1 MARNKKEWVLKAFR
15 GEEVDRVP
23 VGFWYHFLPE
33 EEFGQ
38 GLDNAQLFD
47 KNWQGH
53 QKFIKEVDPDFIK
66 IMSDGFFNY
75 PNELIHK
82 GVSSV
87 RELANIVSI
96 GENHPWFDQQVELV
110 KAIKRTFSEDILAIY
125 NIFAPVTYLKWQLS
139 GQVAHGDSIIAQ
151 FLQEDAK
158 TLKKVLNVIAGDI
171 AILAKKI
178 IAEAGIEGIY
188 LSVQSIQD
196 SKVTSEDYRHY
207 IAPSDLAIIE
217 AAHQAD
223 GLTVLH
229 ICGYEGASNDI
240 ELFKD
245 YPAQVFNWA
254 VGPEGISLAQGR
266 KLFGGKTVLGGF
278 VNTKDGILYKGSK
291 EEIQAQVRKLLQ
303 ESGSL
308 ATIIGADCTIPS
320 DIASER
326 IAWVKE
332 AVTL

>member
-1 MARNKKEWVLKAFR
+1 MTNSKKEWVLRAFR
-15 GEEVDRVP
+15 GEEVNKVP

-33 EEFGQ
+33 EELGQ
-38 GLDNAQLFD
+38 GLDNPELFK
-47 KNWQGH
+47 KNLQGH
-53 QKFIKEVDPDFIK
+53 QQFIKEVEPDFIK
-66 IMSDGFFNY
+66 LMSDGFFTY

-82 GVSSV
+82 GLTSV
-87 RELANIVSI
+87 QELANISSI
-96 GENHPWFDQQVELV
+96 GEDHPWFDQQVELV
-110 KAIKRTFSEDILAIY
+110 KAIKKSFTEDIVAIY

-139 GQVAHGDSIIAQ
+139 GQVAHGDDIIAQ
-151 FLQEDAK
+151 FLQEDAQ

-171 AILAKKI
+171 AILTKKV

-196 SKVTSEDYRHY
+196 SRVNSEDYSNY

-217 AAHQAD
+217 AAHQVR

-240 ELFKD
+240 KLFKD

-266 KLFGGKTVLGGF
+266 KLFNGKTVLGGF
-278 VNTKDGILYKGSK
+278 VNTENGILYKGSK
-291 EEIQAQVRKLLQ
+291 EEIQEEVKKLLQ
-303 ESGSL
+303 ESGPL
-308 ATIIGADCTIPS
+308 ATVIGADCTIPS
-320 DIASER
+320 DIATER

-332 AVTL
+332 AVIS

>member
-1 MARNKKEWVLKAFR
+1 MADSKKEWVLKAFK
-15 GEEVDRVP
+15 GERVDKVP
-23 VGFWYHFLPE
+23 VGFWYHFLAE

-38 GLDNAQLFD
+38 GLDNPELFK
-47 KNWQGH
+47 KNLQGH

-66 IMSDGFFNY
+66 LMSDGFFTY
-75 PNELIHK
+75 PNELIHTN
-82 GVSSV
+82 VTSIQ
-87 RELANIVSI
+87 ELANISSI
-96 GENHPWFDQQVELV
+96 GENHPWFDQQVQLV
-110 KAIKRTFSEDILAIY
+110 KAIKESFTEDIVAIY
-125 NIFAPVTYLKWQLS
+125 NVFSPVTYLKWQLS
-139 GQVAHGDSIIAQ
+139 GQVAHGDGIIAR
-151 FLQEDAK
+151 FLQEDAQ

-171 AILAKKI
+171 ATLTRKI
-178 IAEAGIEGIY
+178 IAEAGLEGIY

-196 SKVTSEDYRHY
+196 SNVTSEDYRNY
-207 IAPSDLAIIE
+207 ITPSDLTIIE
-217 AAHQAD
+217 ASQQAQ

-240 ELFKD
+240 KLFKD

-291 EEIQAQVRKLLQ
+291 DDIQTEVKKLLQ
-303 ESGSL
+303 ESGTL
-308 ATIIGADCTIPS
+308 ATVIGADCTIPS
-320 DIASER
+320 DIAAEH